1 MKISTNNLQTGNR
14 FLAACFLIGCAF
26 IASATAQKELSIA
39 AIQGEGNLSPVDGQS
54 VRITGIVTSRI
65 KTGFFIQSPDDKADG
80 DPNTSEG
87 IYIFTRNEPDAGA
100 VAGNLVSVTGKVEE
114 FRRNNEPANLTV
126 TEISFQKDRD
136 EVRVISTGNVLPKPV
151 ALKSDDFKSN
161 SIDQLERYEGMRVL
175 IGQLVVVGPTDGKVD
190 VPNGSSESTGA
201 FYGVLKGI
209 PRPFREAGLEINDY
223 LFLDEKGKEKFK
235 TAFPKLPFYD
245 TNPERLRIESA
256 AQNGN
261 RPIDVTTTSEL
272 SNLTGVLHFTF
283 RSNTIIVDSTYKPA
297 ITGTIKPN
305 PLPAPNDRQFSV
317 AGMNIE
323 NFFDDRDDPSIK
335 EDVVSPEAF
344 QKRLK
349 KISYAIR
356 DAMKLPDVIG
366 IVEAESLYGLKK
378 LAERIN
384 SDMVASG
391 KPDPKYQAYLTNGN
405 DGRGIDNGFLV
416 KSSRVKVAEI
426 KQFGKDERY
435 KNPNSGEDNF
445 LNDRP
450 PLMLKASI
458 IDPKSGLPFEVTVVV
473 NHLKSYLGYSDPRQQ
488 DNVRLKKRLQAE
500 FLAKWVQS
508 RQTAN
513 SKERIILL
521 GDFNSYQFSDGVLDM
536 IGTIKGNPAAKGEV
550 LNPSEDLV
558 NPDMINLVD
567 VIDKKQRYSYTYDG
581 NAQTL
586 DHILITDNLQK
597 NIKAFGFVRVN
608 ADFPEV
614 YRNDGSRPERFSD
627 HDPAIAYFSLD

>member
-1 MKISTNNLQTGNR
+1 MKISMNCLRTGNR
-14 FLAACFLIGCAF
+14 FLVAFFLICFAF

-54 VRITGIVTSRI
+54 VRITGIVTARI
-65 KTGFFIQSPDDKADG
+65 KTGFFIQSPDDKADRNS
-80 DPNTSEG
+80 NTSEG
-87 IYIFTRNEPDAGA
+87 IYVFTRTEPDAGA
-100 VAGNLVSVTGKVEE
+100 AVGNLVSVTGKVEE

-136 EVRVISTGNVLPKPV
+136 EVRVLSTGNALPKPV
-151 ALKSDDFKSN
+151 ALKADDFKTN
-161 SIDQLERYEGMRVL
+161 SIDQLECYEGMRVL

-190 VPNGSSESTGA
+190 IANGSSESTGA
-201 FYGVLKGI
+201 FYGVVKGI
-209 PRPFREAGLEINDY
+209 PRPYREPGIEVSDY
-223 LFLDEKGKEKFK
+223 LFLDDKARAKFK
-235 TAFPKLPFYD
+235 MDFPKLPLFD
-245 TNPERLRIESA
+245 TNPERLRIESS

-261 RPIDVTTTSEL
+261 RPIDVTTSSEL

-283 RSNTIIVDSTYKPA
+283 RSNTLIVDSTYKPA

-305 PLPAPNDRQFSV
+305 PLPVPNGRQFSV

-356 DAMKLPDVIG
+356 DVMKLPDVIG

-391 KPDPKYQAYLTNGN
+391 KPDPKYEAYLTDGN

-416 KSSRVKVAEI
+416 KSSRVKIAEI
-426 KQFGKDERY
+426 KQFGKNDRY

-450 PLMLKASI
+450 PLMLMASI
-458 IDPKSGLPFEVTVVV
+458 NDPKSGLPFEFTVVV

-488 DNVRLKKRLQAE
+488 ENVRLKKRLQAE
-500 FLAKWVQS
+500 FLANWVQK

-513 SKERIILL
+513 AKEKIILI

-536 IGTIKGNPAAKGEV
+536 IGTIKGNPVGKGEV
-550 LNPSEDLV
+550 LNPSGDLV

-597 NIKAFGFVRVN
+597 NIRGFGFVRVN
-608 ADFPEV
+608 ADFPEI